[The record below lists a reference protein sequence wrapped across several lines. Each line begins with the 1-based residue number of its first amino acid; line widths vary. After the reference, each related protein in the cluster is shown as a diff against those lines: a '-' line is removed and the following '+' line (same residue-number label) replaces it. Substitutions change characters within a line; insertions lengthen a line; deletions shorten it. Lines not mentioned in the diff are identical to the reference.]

1 MRGQLRNRMYGA
13 ILGDII
19 GSPYEFDANAIKT
32 KDFPLFNEKS
42 EFTDD
47 TVMTAAVANALLEL
61 DPQADDSEVRKALVR
76 NMKDFGH
83 RYPFAGYGMNFSMW
97 LEQENEVP
105 YDSYGNGSAMRV
117 SPVAWLF
124 SNNMQRMRRT
134 AALTAMVTH
143 NHPEGI
149 KGAEA
154 CACAIFLAMHKKSVQ
169 EIRSYIE
176 SEFGYDLH
184 RSVDDIRPGYH
195 HVESCQETVPEAIIC
210 CLESSSF
217 EDAVRNAV
225 SLGGDSDT
233 LAAIAGSIAEAMYGI
248 PQELKDECRKRL
260 PDDILSVLDRFEKRA
275 QSVPD
280 NWDGRMPKKLVM
292 DPYSINRFHEGNESI
307 EEAIRVYDTRRDR
320 LSAGIVLE
328 MLRFRM
334 KQGGYFLIPVQMP
347 KEAAGRAGRPVQL
360 QIRTVQTSDGRIWQ
374 PVFTGAAAIK
384 NGKPTPAAGA
394 SMESVL
400 KKVLQTAKNGGISGV
415 IINPWS
421 KPFPIETGQLESFL
435 RSAETS
441 KVNAHLY
448 FDIEEDPANTQA
460 ACLVKETSIR
470 LIDHEGSDEED
481 RNVIFVKNDPRNP
494 QKKTKPSKPS
504 IIVRKPQFTG
514 NKEQDAERISSV
526 YTAVLDTAVKNGV
539 SSVALQVLFADEKA
553 FDKAFAGAGAVSSI
567 LNWITANP
575 LQPLAVVLVVKDRAE
590 FDLIQRMMQ
599 RQILKPDSGPD
610 KK

>member
-553 FDKAFAGAGAVSSI
+553 FDKAFAGAGAVSST